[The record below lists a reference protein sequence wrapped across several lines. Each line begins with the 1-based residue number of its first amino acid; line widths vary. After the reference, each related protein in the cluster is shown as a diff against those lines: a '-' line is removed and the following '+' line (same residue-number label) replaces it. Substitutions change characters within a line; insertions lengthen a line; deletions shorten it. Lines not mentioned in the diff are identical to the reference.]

1 MNITVVCDV
10 LGLPNNGTSMAAFN
24 LINSMRDRGHRVKVV
39 CPDVDKS
46 GREDYFITPRY
57 NFGVFNKYVAKNGV
71 SLGKADEDILRVAM
85 ADADVVHILLP
96 FSLGISAQKLAIE
109 KGLPVTASFHC
120 QAENITSHIH
130 LKDSKKANLVTYKI
144 LRHRFFDRCDCIH
157 YPSKFICDTF
167 ESCTGPTNHYI
178 ISNGVSGDFRR
189 CPAEKPDELKGK
201 FVILFTGRYS
211 REKRHDV
218 LTDAIALSKHRDEI
232 VPIYAGCGPLES
244 EIREHAIHKIGREPV
259 MKFFSRDEMVKV
271 INYSDL
277 YVHPAEIEIEAIAC
291 LEAISCGRIP
301 VISNSP
307 RSATRNFA
315 LGENNLFRCNDPQ
328 DLADKIDFWIENPDE
343 RKVCEENYLGYAT
356 QFSFESCM
364 VKMEQMLLDA
374 IELKKKK

>member
-24 LINSMRDRGHRVKVV
+24 LINSMRARGHRVKVV
-39 CPDVDKS
+39 CPDADKS

-71 SLGKADEDILRVAM
+71 SLGKADEDIIRVAM
-85 ADADVVHILLP
+85 ADAEVVHILLP
-96 FSLGISAQKLAIE
+96 FSLGISAQKLAME
-109 KGLPVTASFHC
+109 KGLPITASFNC
-120 QAENITSHIH
+120 QAENITSRIH
-130 LKDSKKANLVTYKI
+130 LKDSKQANLMTYKI
-144 LRHRFFDRCDCIH
+144 LRYKFFDKCDCIH

-189 CPAEKPDELKGK
+189 IPVDKPEELKNK
-201 FVILFTGRYS
+201 FVILFSGRYS
-211 REKRHDV
+211 REKRHDI
-218 LTDAIALSKHRDEI
+218 LTDAIALSKHREII
-232 VPIYAGCGPLES
+232 VPIYAGCGPLEN
-244 EIREHAIHKIGREPV
+244 EIRAHALRKLGCAPV
-259 MKFFSRDEMVKV
+259 MRFFNRGEMVKV
-271 INYSDL
+271 INYSNL
-277 YVHPAEIEIEAIAC
+277 YVHSDEIEIEAIAC

-315 LGENNLFRCNDPQ
+315 LTEDNLFRCNDPR
-328 DLADKIDFWIENPDE
+328 DLACKIDHWIENPED
-343 RKVCEENYLGYAT
+343 RKKCEERYLGYAA

-364 VKMEQMLLDA
+364 DKMEQMLFDA
-374 IELKKKK
+374 VKLKKR

>member
-24 LINSMRDRGHRVKVV
+24 LINSMRARGHRVKVV
-39 CPDVDKS
+39 CPDADKS

-71 SLGKADEDILRVAM
+71 SLGKADEDIIRVAM
-85 ADADVVHILLP
+85 DDAEVVHILLP
-96 FSLGISAQKLAIE
+96 FSLGISAQKLAME
-109 KGLPVTASFHC
+109 KGLPITASFHC

-130 LKDSKKANLVTYKI
+130 LKDSKQANLMTYKI
-144 LRHRFFDRCDCIH
+144 LRYKFFDKCDCIH

-189 CPAEKPDELKGK
+189 IPVDKPEYLKNK
-201 FVILFTGRYS
+201 FVILFSGRYS
-211 REKRHDV
+211 REKRHDI
-218 LTDAIALSKHRDEI
+218 LTDAIALSKHREII
-232 VPIYAGCGPLES
+232 VPIYAGCGPLEN
-244 EIREHAIHKIGREPV
+244 EIREHALRKLGCAPV
-259 MKFFSRDEMVKV
+259 MRFFNRGEMVKV

-315 LGENNLFRCNDPQ
+315 LTEDNLFRCNDPR
-328 DLADKIDFWIENPDE
+328 DLACKIDHWIENPED
-343 RKVCEENYLGYAT
+343 RKKCEERYLGYAA

-364 VKMEQMLLDA
+364 DKMEQMLFDA
-374 IELKKKK
+374 VKLKKR

>member
-24 LINSMRDRGHRVKVV
+24 LINSMRARGHRVKVV
-39 CPDVDKS
+39 CPDADKS

-71 SLGKADEDILRVAM
+71 SLGKADEDIIRVAM
-85 ADADVVHILLP
+85 DDAEVVHILLP
-96 FSLGISAQKLAIE
+96 FSLGISAQKLAME
-109 KGLPVTASFHC
+109 KGLPITASFHC

-130 LKDSKKANLVTYKI
+130 LKDSKQANLMTYKI
-144 LRHRFFDRCDCIH
+144 LRYKFFDKCDCIH

-189 CPAEKPDELKGK
+189 IPVDKPEYLKNK
-201 FVILFTGRYS
+201 FVILFSGRYS
-211 REKRHDV
+211 REKRHDI
-218 LTDAIALSKHRDEI
+218 LTDAIALSKHREII
-232 VPIYAGCGPLES
+232 VPIYAGCGPLEN
-244 EIREHAIHKIGREPV
+244 EIREHALRKLGYAPV
-259 MKFFSRDEMVKV
+259 MRFFNRGEMVKV

-315 LGENNLFRCNDPQ
+315 LTEDNLFRCNDPR
-328 DLADKIDFWIENPDE
+328 DLACKIDHWIENPED
-343 RKVCEENYLGYAT
+343 RKKCEERYLGYAA

-364 VKMEQMLLDA
+364 DKMEQMLFDA
-374 IELKKKK
+374 VKLKKR

>member
-24 LINSMRDRGHRVKVV
+24 LINSMRARGHRVKVV
-39 CPDVDKS
+39 CPDEDKS

-71 SLGKADEDILRVAM
+71 SLGKADEDIIRVAM
-85 ADADVVHILLP
+85 DDAEVVHILLP
-96 FSLGISAQKLAIE
+96 FSLGISAQKLAME
-109 KGLPVTASFHC
+109 KGLPITASFHC

-130 LKDSKKANLVTYKI
+130 LKDSKQANLMTYKI
-144 LRHRFFDRCDCIH
+144 LRYKFFDKCDCIH

-189 CPAEKPDELKGK
+189 IPVDKPEYLKNK
-201 FVILFTGRYS
+201 FVILFSGRYS
-211 REKRHDV
+211 REKRHDI
-218 LTDAIALSKHRDEI
+218 LTDAIALSKHREII
-232 VPIYAGCGPLES
+232 VPIYAGCGPLEN
-244 EIREHAIHKIGREPV
+244 EIREHALRKLGCAPV
-259 MKFFSRDEMVKV
+259 MRFFNRGEMVKV

-315 LGENNLFRCNDPQ
+315 LTEDNLFRCNDPR
-328 DLADKIDFWIENPDE
+328 DLACKIDHWIENPED
-343 RKVCEENYLGYAT
+343 RKKCEERYLGYAA

-364 VKMEQMLLDA
+364 DKMEQMLFDA
-374 IELKKKK
+374 VKLKKR

>member
-24 LINSMRDRGHRVKVV
+24 LINSMRARGHRVKVV
-39 CPDVDKS
+39 CPDADKS

-71 SLGKADEDILRVAM
+71 SLGKADEDIIRVAM
-85 ADADVVHILLP
+85 DDAEVVHILLP
-96 FSLGISAQKLAIE
+96 FSLGISAQKLAME
-109 KGLPVTASFHC
+109 KGLPITASFHC

-130 LKDSKKANLVTYKI
+130 LKDSKQANLMTYKI
-144 LRHRFFDRCDCIH
+144 LRYKFFDKCDCIH

-167 ESCTGPTNHYI
+167 ESCTGPTHHYI
-178 ISNGVSGDFRR
+178 ISNGDSGDLRR
-189 CPAEKPDELKGK
+189 IPVDKPEYLKNK
-201 FVILFTGRYS
+201 FVILFSGRYS
-211 REKRHDV
+211 REKRHDI
-218 LTDAIALSKHRDEI
+218 LTDAIALSKYREII
-232 VPIYAGCGPLES
+232 VPIDAGCGPLEN
-244 EIREHAIHKIGREPV
+244 EIREHALRKLGCAPV
-259 MKFFSRDEMVKV
+259 MRFFNRGEMVKV

-315 LGENNLFRCNDPQ
+315 LTEDNLFRCNDPR
-328 DLADKIDFWIENPDE
+328 DLACKIDHWIENPED
-343 RKVCEENYLGYAT
+343 RKKCEERYLGYAA

-364 VKMEQMLLDA
+364 DKMEQMLFDA
-374 IELKKKK
+374 VKLKKR

>member
-24 LINSMRDRGHRVKVV
+24 LINSMRARGHRVKVV
-39 CPDVDKS
+39 CPDADKS

-71 SLGKADEDILRVAM
+71 SLGKADEDIIRVAM
-85 ADADVVHILLP
+85 DDAEVVHILLP
-96 FSLGISAQKLAIE
+96 FSLGITAQKLAME
-109 KGLPVTASFHC
+109 KGLPITASFHC

-130 LKDSKKANLVTYKI
+130 LKDSKQANLMTYKI
-144 LRHRFFDRCDCIH
+144 LRYKFFDKCDCIH

-189 CPAEKPDELKGK
+189 IPVDKPEYLKNK
-201 FVILFTGRYS
+201 FVILFSGRYS
-211 REKRHDV
+211 REKRHDI
-218 LTDAIALSKHRDEI
+218 LTDAIALSKHREII
-232 VPIYAGCGPLES
+232 VPIYAGCGPLEN
-244 EIREHAIHKIGREPV
+244 EIREHALRKLGCAPV
-259 MKFFSRDEMVKV
+259 MRFFNRGEMVKV

-315 LGENNLFRCNDPQ
+315 LTEDNLFRCNNPR
-328 DLADKIDFWIENPDE
+328 DLACKIDHWIENPED
-343 RKVCEENYLGYAT
+343 RKKCEERYLGYAA

-364 VKMEQMLLDA
+364 DKMEQMLFDA
-374 IELKKKK
+374 VKLKKR

>member
-24 LINSMRDRGHRVKVV
+24 LINSMRARGHRVKVV
-39 CPDVDKS
+39 CPDADKS

-71 SLGKADEDILRVAM
+71 SLGKADEDIIRVAM
-85 ADADVVHILLP
+85 DDAEVVHILLP
-96 FSLGISAQKLAIE
+96 FSLGISAQKLAME
-109 KGLPVTASFHC
+109 KGLPITASFHC

-130 LKDSKKANLVTYKI
+130 LKDSKQANLMTYKI
-144 LRHRFFDRCDCIH
+144 LRYKFFDKCDCIH

-178 ISNGVSGDFRR
+178 ISNGVSGDFR
-189 CPAEKPDELKGK
+189 PIPVDKPEYLKNK
-201 FVILFTGRYS
+201 FVILFSGRYS
-211 REKRHDV
+211 REKRHDI
-218 LTDAIALSKHRDEI
+218 LTDAIALSKHREII
-232 VPIYAGCGPLES
+232 VPIYAGYGPLEN
-244 EIREHAIHKIGREPV
+244 EIREHALRKLGCAPV
-259 MKFFSRDEMVKV
+259 MRFFNRGEMVKV

-315 LGENNLFRCNDPQ
+315 LTEDNLFRCNNPR
-328 DLADKIDFWIENPDE
+328 DLACKIDHWIENPED
-343 RKVCEENYLGYAT
+343 RKKCEERYLGYAA

-364 VKMEQMLLDA
+364 DKMEQMLFDA
-374 IELKKKK
+374 VKLKKR

>member
-24 LINSMRDRGHRVKVV
+24 LINSMRARGHRVKVV
-39 CPDVDKS
+39 CPDADKS

-57 NFGVFNKYVAKNGV
+57 DVGVFNKDVAKKGG
-71 SLGKADEDILRVAM
+71 SLGKADEDILRAAM
-85 ADADVVHILLP
+85 ADAEVVHILLP
-96 FSLGISAQKLAIE
+96 FSLGISAQKLAME
-109 KGLPVTASFHC
+109 KGLPITASFHC

-130 LKDSKKANLVTYKI
+130 LKDSKQANLMTYKI
-144 LRHRFFDRCDCIH
+144 LRYKFFDKCDCIH

-178 ISNGVSGDFRR
+178 ISNGVSGDFR
-189 CPAEKPDELKGK
+189 PIPVDKPEYLKNK
-201 FVILFTGRYS
+201 FVILFSGRYS
-211 REKRHDV
+211 REKRHDI
-218 LTDAIALSKHRDEI
+218 LTDAIALSKHREII
-232 VPIYAGCGPLES
+232 VPIYAGCGPLEN
-244 EIREHAIHKIGREPV
+244 EIREHALRKLGCAPV
-259 MKFFSRDEMVKV
+259 MRFFNRGEMVKV

-315 LGENNLFRCNDPQ
+315 LTEDNLFRCNDPR
-328 DLADKIDFWIENPDE
+328 DLACKIDHWIENPED
-343 RKVCEENYLGYAT
+343 RKKCEERYLGYAA

-364 VKMEQMLLDA
+364 DKMEQMLFDA
-374 IELKKKK
+374 VKLKKR

>member
-24 LINSMRDRGHRVKVV
+24 LINSMRARGHRVKVV
-39 CPDVDKS
+39 CPDADKS

-71 SLGKADEDILRVAM
+71 SLGKADEDIIRVAM
-85 ADADVVHILLP
+85 DDAEVVHILLP
-96 FSLGISAQKLAIE
+96 FSLGISAQKLAME
-109 KGLPVTASFHC
+109 KGLPITASFHC

-130 LKDSKKANLVTYKI
+130 LKDSKQANLMTYKI
-144 LRHRFFDRCDCIH
+144 LRYKFFDKCDCIH

-189 CPAEKPDELKGK
+189 IPVDKPEYLKNK
-201 FVILFTGRYS
+201 FVILFSGRYS
-211 REKRHDV
+211 REKRHDI
-218 LTDAIALSKHRDEI
+218 LTDAIALSKHREII
-232 VPIYAGCGPLES
+232 VPIYAGYGPLEN
-244 EIREHAIHKIGREPV
+244 EIREHALRKLGCAPV
-259 MKFFSRDEMVKV
+259 MRFFNRGEMVKV

-315 LGENNLFRCNDPQ
+315 LTEDNLFRCNNPR
-328 DLADKIDFWIENPDE
+328 DLACKIDHWIENPED
-343 RKVCEENYLGYAT
+343 RKKCEERYLGYAA

-364 VKMEQMLLDA
+364 DKMEQMLFDA
-374 IELKKKK
+374 VKLKKR

>member
-24 LINSMRDRGHRVKVV
+24 LINSMRARGHRVKVV
-39 CPDVDKS
+39 CPDADKS

-71 SLGKADEDILRVAM
+71 SLGKADEDIIRVAM
-85 ADADVVHILLP
+85 DDAEVVHILLP
-96 FSLGISAQKLAIE
+96 FSLGISAQKLAME
-109 KGLPVTASFHC
+109 KGLPITASFHC

-130 LKDSKKANLVTYKI
+130 LKDSKQANLMTYKI
-144 LRHRFFDRCDCIH
+144 LRYKFFDKCDCIH

-189 CPAEKPDELKGK
+189 IPVDKPEDLKNK
-201 FVILFTGRYS
+201 FVILFSGRYS
-211 REKRHDV
+211 REKRHDI
-218 LTDAIALSKHRDEI
+218 LTDAIALSKHREI
-232 VPIYAGCGPLES
+232 IAPIYAGCGPLEN
-244 EIREHAIHKIGREPV
+244 EIREHALRKLGCAPV
-259 MKFFSRDEMVKV
+259 MRFFNRGEMVKV

-315 LGENNLFRCNDPQ
+315 LTEDNLFRCNDPR
-328 DLADKIDFWIENPDE
+328 DLACKIDHWIENPED
-343 RKVCEENYLGYAT
+343 RKKCEERYLGYAA

-364 VKMEQMLLDA
+364 DKMEQMLFDA
-374 IELKKKK
+374 VKLKKR

>member
-24 LINSMRDRGHRVKVV
+24 LINSMRARGHRVKVV
-39 CPDVDKS
+39 CPDADKS

-71 SLGKADEDILRVAM
+71 SLGKADEDILRAAM
-85 ADADVVHILLP
+85 ADAEVVHILLP
-96 FSLGISAQKLAIE
+96 FSLGMSARKLAIE
-109 KGLPVTASFHC
+109 KGLPITASFHC

-130 LKDSKKANLVTYKI
+130 LKDSKQANLMTYKI
-144 LRHRFFDRCDCIH
+144 LRYKFFDKCDCIH

-189 CPAEKPDELKGK
+189 IPVDKPEYLKNK
-201 FVILFTGRYS
+201 FVILFSGRYS
-211 REKRHDV
+211 REKRHDI
-218 LTDAIALSKHRDEI
+218 LTDAIALSKHREII
-232 VPIYAGCGPLES
+232 VPIYAGCGPLEN
-244 EIREHAIHKIGREPV
+244 EIREHALRKLGYAPV
-259 MKFFSRDEMVKV
+259 MRFFNRGEMVKV

-315 LGENNLFRCNDPQ
+315 LTEDNLFRCNDPR
-328 DLADKIDFWIENPDE
+328 DLACKIDHWIENPED
-343 RKVCEENYLGYAT
+343 RKKCEERYLGYAA

-364 VKMEQMLLDA
+364 DKMEQMLFDA
-374 IELKKKK
+374 VKLKKR

>member
-24 LINSMRDRGHRVKVV
+24 LINSMRARGHRVKVV
-39 CPDVDKS
+39 CPDEDKS

-85 ADADVVHILLP
+85 ADAEVVHILLP
-96 FSLGISAQKLAIE
+96 FSLGISAQKLAME
-109 KGLPVTASFHC
+109 KGLPITASFHC

-130 LKDSKKANLVTYKI
+130 LKDSKQANLMTYKI
-144 LRHRFFDRCDCIH
+144 LRHKFFDKCDCIH

-178 ISNGVSGDFRR
+178 ISNGVSGDFR
-189 CPAEKPDELKGK
+189 PIPVDKPEELKNK
-201 FVILFTGRYS
+201 FVILFSGRYS
-211 REKRHDV
+211 REKRHDI
-218 LTDAIALSKHRDEI
+218 LTDAIALSKHREII
-232 VPIYAGCGPLES
+232 VPIYAGCGPLEK
-244 EIREHAIHKIGREPV
+244 EIREHALRKLGCAPV
-259 MKFFSRDEMVKV
+259 MRFFNRGEIVKV

-277 YVHPAEIEIEAIAC
+277 YVHPAEIEIEAISC

-301 VISNSP
+301 VINNSP
-307 RSATRNFA
+307 RSATRYFA
-315 LGENNLFRCNDPQ
+315 LTEDNLFRCNDPR
-328 DLADKIDFWIENPDE
+328 DLACKIDHWIENPED
-343 RKVCEENYLGYAT
+343 RKKCEERYLGYAA

-364 VKMEQMLLDA
+364 DKIEQMLFDA
-374 IELKKKK
+374 VKLKKR

>member
-24 LINSMRDRGHRVKVV
+24 LINSMRARGHRVKVV
-39 CPDVDKS
+39 CPDADKS

-71 SLGKADEDILRVAM
+71 SLGKADEDIIRVAM
-85 ADADVVHILLP
+85 DDAEVVHILLP
-96 FSLGISAQKLAIE
+96 FSLGISAQKLAME
-109 KGLPVTASFHC
+109 KGLPITASFHC

-130 LKDSKKANLVTYKI
+130 LKDSKQANLMTYKI
-144 LRHRFFDRCDCIH
+144 LRYKFFDKCDCIH

-178 ISNGVSGDFRR
+178 ISNGVSGDFR
-189 CPAEKPDELKGK
+189 PIPVDKPEDLKNK
-201 FVILFTGRYS
+201 FVILFSGRYS
-211 REKRHDV
+211 REKRHDI
-218 LTDAIALSKHRDEI
+218 LTDAITLSKHRDII
-232 VPIYAGCGPLES
+232 VPIYAGCGPLEK
-244 EIREHAIHKIGREPV
+244 EIREHALRKLGCAPV
-259 MKFFSRDEMVKV
+259 MRFFNRGEIVKV

-277 YVHPAEIEIEAIAC
+277 YVHPAEIEIEAISC

-315 LGENNLFRCNDPQ
+315 LTEDNLFRCNDPR
-328 DLADKIDFWIENPDE
+328 DLACKIDHWIENPED
-343 RKVCEENYLGYAT
+343 RKKCEERYLGYAA

-364 VKMEQMLLDA
+364 DKMEQMLFDA
-374 IELKKKK
+374 VKLKKR